1 MLRWAEWRNFEVPGG
16 GEEIVP
22 HGEVIDW
29 YDRMPDKRSFDNIS
43 WYLLHCGIKVTT
55 RVELSFLFGH
65 ENPILVIRVD
75 KQPDWGDSTWMAER
89 TSNTLVHRH
98 VSIGPMKKI
107 MTEVD
112 DWNDKLRRLYETFHD
127 RNLWLW
133 GARVSS
139 GATLELSAIDP
150 IASDPIV
157 QEFHKTLS
165 KWNKQ
170 EDGTWL
176 PNASPLHIS
185 M

>member
-1 MLRWAEWRNFEVPGG
+1 
-16 GEEIVP
+16 
-22 HGEVIDW
+22 
-29 YDRMPDKRSFDNIS
+29 
-43 WYLLHCGIKVTT
+43 
-55 RVELSFLFGH
+55 
-65 ENPILVIRVD
+65 
-75 KQPDWGDSTWMAER
+75 
-89 TSNTLVHRH
+89 
-98 VSIGPMKKI
+98 MKKI
-107 MTEVD
+107 VTEVH

-133 GARVSS
+133 GERVSS

-150 IASDPIV
+150 IASDPVV

-165 KWNKQ
+165 KWNEQ